1 MHRANG
7 RLEAVFPLVVV
18 SMLLAAAV
26 APHVVAAPVAEE
38 TESFDLD
45 VDRKYA
51 TPPVADEATARVGD
65 RTFDSAQAA
74 VDAAEPGETVVLD
87 GRFDERVTVN
97 ESNVTL
103 TTEQGAVLDGGGEG
117 RVLTIAGG
125 NVTVEGLWISN
136 SGYDSGA
143 EDAGV
148 FLEASA
154 DRTTLRELYLSEI
167 TFGVWI
173 DGADEVTVADNRI
186 EGREDVERRTDRGN
200 GIQLWETED
209 TVIRG
214 NEITDVRDGI
224 YYSWASSVV
233 SEDNTMWDNRYGVHF
248 MYSDDNR
255 LANNTAVDND
265 VGYALMV
272 SDGLIVENNTAARN
286 AGTSGHGI
294 LLKDIERSTLRGNVL
309 IENDHGIYVY
319 NTQDSRL
326 EGNLLLHNAVGIH
339 STADSRGQT
348 VAGNSFVH
356 NDDAVVT
363 TTQRVQTWNG
373 TDGGNYWSDARTA
386 DLDGDGV
393 SEVRQR
399 PAGLVE
405 HVVAEHPQAAVFAD
419 SPAFDAVRLAESS
432 FPVVEAPGI
441 VDRQPLVEPPHDWRN
456 YADTS

>member
-1 MHRANG
+1 MARAVG
-7 RLEAVFPLVVV
+7 RLEAAFPLVVAA
-18 SMLLAAAV
+18 MLVAAAV
-26 APHVVAAPVAEE
+26 APFAVAAPAADDEE
-38 TESFDLD
+38 AFDLD
-45 VDRKYA
+45 VDREYEA
-51 TPPVADEATARVGD
+51 PTVADGATASVGD

-74 VDAAEPGETVVLD
+74 IDAAEPGETVVLD
-87 GRFDERVTVN
+87 GRFDERLTVN
-97 ESNVTL
+97 ASDVTI
-103 TTEQGAVLDGGGEG
+103 TTEAGAVVDGGGEG
-117 RVLTIAGG
+117 RVLTVAGE
-125 NVTVEGLWISN
+125 NVTVEGLWIRN

-148 FLEASA
+148 FLAGSA
-154 DRTTLRELYLSEI
+154 DGTELRDCYLSEI

-173 DGADEVTVADNRI
+173 DGADEVTVADSRI

-200 GIQLWETED
+200 GINLWETED
-209 TVIRG
+209 TVVRG

-224 YYSWASSVV
+224 YYSWATGVV

-255 LANNTAVDND
+255 LSNNTAVDND

-272 SDGLIVENNTAARN
+272 SDELVIENNTAARN
-286 AGTSGHGI
+286 DGTSGHGV
-294 LLKDIERSTLRGNVL
+294 LLKDIERSTVRGNVL
-309 IENDHGIYVY
+309 VENGHGLYVY

-326 EGNLLLHNAVGIH
+326 EGNLLLRNGVGIH
-339 STADSRGQT
+339 STADSRGQS
-348 VAGNSFVH
+348 VVGNSFVH

-363 TTQRVQTWNG
+363 TTKRVQTWNG
-373 TDGGNYWSDARTA
+373 TDGGNYWSGARTA
-386 DLDGDGV
+386 DLDGDGT
-393 SEVRQR
+393 SEVRHR
-399 PAGLVE
+399 PAGMVE

-456 YADTS
+456 YADTR